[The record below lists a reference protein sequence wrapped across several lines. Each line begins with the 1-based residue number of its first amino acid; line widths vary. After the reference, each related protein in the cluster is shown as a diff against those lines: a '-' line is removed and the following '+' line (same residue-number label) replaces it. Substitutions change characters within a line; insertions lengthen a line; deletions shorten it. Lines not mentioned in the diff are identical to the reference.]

1 MRSRPLKSNKD
12 KKREFSKRKPRASL
26 PRKRP
31 RLLTRKKFPKS
42 IRPSSLNLKLPEL
55 PRKLKSKSVSLSRR
69 SKLRGMSNQSL
80 LIRLL
85 PLRSK

>member
-31 RLLTRKKFPKS
+31 RLLTRKKFKKS
-42 IRPSSLNLKLPEL
+42 IRPSLLNLKLPES
-55 PRKLKSKSVSLSRR
+55 PRKLMSKSVSLSTR
-69 SKLRGMSNQSL
+69 SKLRGMSNKSL

-85 PLRSK
+85 PLRNK